1 MDEAE
6 LGSSGSR
13 VGVKQWYGATCPY
26 SAVFSLP
33 QVELLLFQSHV
44 AKSKGLFLQ

>member
-6 LGSSGSR
+6 LGSSGGM
-13 VGVKQWYGATCPY
+13 VGVKQWYGDTCPY
-26 SAVFSLP
+26 SAMFSLP

-44 AKSKGLFLQ
+44 ASSKE